1 LIKLNIVV
9 LGVNKAIDEY
19 EFGIAT

>member
-1 LIKLNIVV
+1 LIKLNIAVA
-9 LGVNKAIDEY
+9 GVNKAIDEY